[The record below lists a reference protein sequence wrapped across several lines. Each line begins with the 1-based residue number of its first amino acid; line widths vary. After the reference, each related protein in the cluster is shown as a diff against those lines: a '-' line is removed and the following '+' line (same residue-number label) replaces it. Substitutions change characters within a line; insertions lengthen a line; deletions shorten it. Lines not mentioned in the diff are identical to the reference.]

1 MLVGYAR
8 TSTVDQI
15 AGLEA
20 QLRDLKA
27 AGCEK
32 VFEEQRSSVA
42 QRPALDEAM
51 RFLRE
56 GDKLV
61 VTKLDRL
68 GRNVRTVAE
77 IADDLS
83 TRGIGLLILQFGNE
97 TLDTT
102 GPTGRLMLNV
112 FSAFSQFER
121 EIMLERQAEG
131 IARARVEGKY
141 KGRKPTARAKAA
153 EVVRLFRDESRTVAE
168 IVRATGVGRGSVYRA
183 LEAAGLHVP
192 GEARSRSPA

>member
-8 TSTVDQI
+8 TSTVEQV
-15 AGLEA
+15 AGLDA

-27 AGCEK
+27 AGCERI
-32 VFEEQRSSVA
+32 FQEQRSSVTE
-42 QRPALDEAM
+42 RPALAEALQ
-51 RFLRE
+51 FLRG

-68 GRNVRTVAE
+68 GRNVRAVAE
-77 IADDLS
+77 IADNLNA
-83 TRGIGLLILQFGNE
+83 RGIGLLILQFGRE

-112 FSAFSQFER
+112 FAAFSQFER

-131 IARARVEGKY
+131 IAKAKGEGRY

-153 EVVRLFRDESRTVAE
+153 EVVALFEAKKTVAE
-168 IVRATGVGRGSVYRA
+168 IVRATGIGRGSVYRA
-183 LEAAGLHVP
+183 LEAAGLHTP
-192 GEARSRSPA
+192 KLSA

>member
-1 MLVGYAR
+1 MLVGYGR
-8 TSTVDQI
+8 TSTADQV

-27 AGCEK
+27 AGCERI
-32 VFEEQRSSVA
+32 FEEQRSSVA
-42 QRPALDEAM
+42 ERPALAEALQ
-51 RFLRE
+51 FLRS

-68 GRNVRTVAE
+68 GRNVRVVAE
-77 IADDLS
+77 IADDLN
-83 TRGIGLLILQFGNE
+83 TRGIGLLILQFGRE

-121 EIMLERQAEG
+121 EIMLERQREG
-131 IARARVEGKY
+131 IDKAKGEGRY
-141 KGRKPTARAKAA
+141 KGRKPTARERAA
-153 EVVRLFRDESRTVAE
+153 EVVTLFQEKKTVAE

-183 LEAAGLHVP
+183 LEAAGLHTP
-192 GEARSRSPA
+192 KSAAT

>member
-8 TSTVDQI
+8 TSTVEQE

-27 AGCEK
+27 AGCERI
-32 VFEEQRSSVA
+32 FSEQRSSVTE
-42 QRPALDEAM
+42 RPELDEAL

-68 GRNVRTVAE
+68 GRNVRSVAE
-77 IADDLS
+77 LADSLHS
-83 TRGIGLLILQFGNE
+83 RKVGLCILQFGSE

-102 GPTGRLMLNV
+102 GSTGRLMLNV
-112 FSAFSQFER
+112 LAAIAQFER

-131 IARARVEGKY
+131 IAKAKAENRY
-141 KGRKPTARAKAA
+141 KGRKPTARAKAD
-153 EVVRLFRDESRTVAE
+153 EVVALFRDGKRVSD
-168 IVRATGVGRGSVYRA
+168 IVKLTGVGRGSVYRA
-183 LEAAGLHVP
+183 LEAAGLHKP
-192 GEARSRSPA
+192 TSSPA

>member
-1 MLVGYAR
+1 MLVGYGR
-8 TSTVDQI
+8 TSTADQV

-27 AGCEK
+27 AGCERI
-32 VFEEQRSSVA
+32 FEEQRSSVA
-42 QRPALDEAM
+42 ERPALAEALQ
-51 RFLRE
+51 FLRS

-68 GRNVRTVAE
+68 GRNVRVVAE
-77 IADDLS
+77 IADDLN
-83 TRGIGLLILQFGNE
+83 TRGIGLLFLQFGRE

-102 GPTGRLMLNV
+102 GPTVRLMLNV

-121 EIMLERQAEG
+121 EIMLERQREG
-131 IARARVEGKY
+131 INKAKSEGRY
-141 KGRKPTARAKAA
+141 KGRKPTARERAS
-153 EVVRLFRDESRTVAE
+153 EVVTLFQEKKTVAE

-183 LEAAGLHVP
+183 LEAAGLHTP
-192 GEARSRSPA
+192 KSAAT

>member
-8 TSTVDQI
+8 TSTVEQV

-27 AGCEK
+27 AGCER
-32 VFEEQRSSVA
+32 VFHEQVSSVTD
-42 QRPALDEAM
+42 RPKLAEALQ
-51 RFLRE
+51 FLRE

-68 GRNVRTVAE
+68 GRNVRAVAE
-77 IADDLS
+77 IADDLNA
-83 TRGIGLLILQFGNE
+83 RGIGLLILQFGRE

-112 FSAFSQFER
+112 FAAFSQFER

-131 IARARVEGKY
+131 IAKAKSEGKY
-141 KGRKPTARAKAA
+141 TGRKPTARARAPEIVA
-153 EVVRLFRDESRTVAE
+153 MFRDEKRTVAE

-183 LEAAGLHVP
+183 LEVAGLHV
-192 GEARSRSPA
+192 R

>member
-1 MLVGYAR
+1 M
-8 TSTVDQI
+8 
-15 AGLEA
+15 AGMEA

-27 AGCEK
+27 AGCDRI
-32 VFEEQRSSVA
+32 FQEQRSA
-42 QRPALDEAM
+42 ATERPGLSQALQFVRD
-51 RFLRE
+51 

-68 GRNVRTVAE
+68 GRNVRVVAE
-77 IADDLS
+77 IADDLNS
-83 TRGIGLLILQFGNE
+83 RGIGLLILQFGNE

-112 FSAFSQFER
+112 FAAFSQFER

-131 IARARVEGKY
+131 IAKAKGEGKY
-141 KGRKPTARAKAA
+141 KGRKPTARAKAE
-153 EVVRLFRDESRTVAE
+153 EVVSLFRAGRKVAD
-168 IVRATGVGRGSVYRA
+168 IVRETRIGRGSVYRA

-192 GEARSRSPA
+192 SPRLRPPVAS

>member
-8 TSTVDQI
+8 TSTVEQI

-27 AGCEK
+27 AGCERI
-32 VFEEQRSSVA
+32 FQEQRSSVTD
-42 QRPALDEAM
+42 RPALAEALQFV
-51 RFLRE
+51 RA

-68 GRNVRTVAE
+68 GRNVRAVAE
-77 IADDLS
+77 IADDLNS
-83 TRGIGLLILQFGNE
+83 RDIGLLILQFGKE

-102 GPTGRLMLNV
+102 VPTGRLMLNV
-112 FSAFSQFER
+112 FAAFSQFER

-131 IARARVEGKY
+131 IAKAKGEGKY
-141 KGRKPTARAKAA
+141 KGRKPTARAKAE
-153 EVVRLFRDESRTVAE
+153 EVVSLFRAGRKVAD
-168 IVRATGVGRGSVYRA
+168 IVRETRIGRGSVYRA

-192 GEARSRSPA
+192 SPRRGPPVAS

>member
-8 TSTVDQI
+8 TSTVEQI

-27 AGCEK
+27 AGCDRI
-32 VFEEQRSSVA
+32 FQEQRSSVTD
-42 QRPALDEAM
+42 RPALTEALQFV
-51 RFLRE
+51 RA

-68 GRNVRTVAE
+68 GANVRVVAE
-77 IADDLS
+77 IADDINV
-83 TRGIGLLILQFGNE
+83 RGIGLLILQFGKE

-102 GPTGRLMLNV
+102 GPADRLMLNV
-112 FSAFSQFER
+112 FAAFSQFER

-131 IARARVEGKY
+131 IDKAKAEGKY
-141 KGRKPTARAKAA
+141 KGRKATARMKA
-153 EVVRLFRDESRTVAE
+153 L
-168 IVRATGVGRGSVYRA
+168 
-183 LEAAGLHVP
+183 
-192 GEARSRSPA
+192 